1 MKRFMAWLGFVS
13 VTDIPEVVPVPG
25 RSGVPVWDEMVAE
38 FGEPDTGSW
47 LDDSVMPDW
56 AAA

>member
-13 VTDIPEVVPVPG
+13 VTDMAPPVPG
-25 RSGVPVWDEMVAE
+25 RRGDSVWDEMVAE
-38 FGEPDTGSW
+38 FELPTPGPW
-47 LDDSVMPDW
+47 LADVDW